1 MSVPEWVLS
10 TFSKPESEC
19 LSEIR
24 VADFCATIW
33 NADLEVPSE
42 MAMSLAWDSPYT
54 WVQSSS

>member
-42 MAMSLAWDSPYT
+42 MAMSLAWDSPLFMSP
-54 WVQSSS
+54 V